1 MSQKSFILRFLF
13 SKNFFGV
20 QIWDAVLIWLSAIA
34 KLLTFPTESF
44 LTYLTS
50 LTLSVDGGAIA
61 ISGTASF
68 YGSFTATIQAA

>member
-1 MSQKSFILRFLF
+1 MWLF
-13 SKNFFGV
+13 PNRVFGV

-34 KLLTFPTESF
+34 KLLTFPTEAF

-61 ISGTASF
+61 ISGTTSF